1 MKHKD
6 SNIYCAIIVIVISI
20 DYSSP
25 VHSQVIG
32 NSCSNILLYITSV
45 NLLVSTLLHPHDILN
60 ILQYLV
66 NTRHIMYI
74 EMGL

>member
-6 SNIYCAIIVIVISI
+6 SNIYGAIIVIIVSI
-20 DYSSP
+20 CYPFP
-25 VHSQVIG
+25 VYSQVIG
-32 NSCSNILLYITSV
+32 NSCSNILLHITSV
-45 NLLVSTLLHPHDILN
+45 NLLVSTLLYSHNILN

-66 NTRHIMYI
+66 HTSHIMYV